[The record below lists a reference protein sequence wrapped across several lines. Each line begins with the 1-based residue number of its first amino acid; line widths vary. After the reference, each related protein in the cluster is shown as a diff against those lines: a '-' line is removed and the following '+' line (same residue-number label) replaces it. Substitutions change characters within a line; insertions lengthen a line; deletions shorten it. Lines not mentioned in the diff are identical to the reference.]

1 MAKWFD
7 ALGWVSDSAAP
18 ELCYVPG
25 NQFLNNTVTVWYKD
39 VLIKSYRYKNMCMIG
54 LDAIKNLCKL
64 NFILLKGFHN
74 SELNYSSPQVGFN
87 WS

>member
-1 MAKWFD
+1 MPKSFD
-7 ALGWVSDSAAP
+7 ELGRVPDSAAP

-54 LDAIKNLCKL
+54 LDAIKINA
-64 NFILLKGFHN
+64 
-74 SELNYSSPQVGFN
+74 S
-87 WS
+87 